1 MTEIKYNIYGVERS
15 VKIPE
20 GLNNIDYS
28 IIEPN
33 NNDKCIKTVAIFGQ
47 KMLESNKSVKEN
59 IEWMRVINNDKI
71 GILEG
76 SPYILWFKNEGYKSP
91 YLSLKY
97 HTKIQGTEIFIHHI
111 SIWNK
116 II

>member
-20 GLNNIDYS
+20 GLDNIDYS

-47 KMLESNKSVKEN
+47 KMLDLNKSVKEN

-76 SPYILWFKNEGYKSP
+76 SPYILWFKNECTADDCIHMPIP
-91 YLSLKY
+91 YETVDEFADALEKY
-97 HTKIQGTEIFIHHI
+97 FY
-111 SIWNK
+111 N
-116 II
+116 

>member
-20 GLNNIDYS
+20 GLDYIDYS

-47 KMLESNKSVKEN
+47 KMLELNNSVKEN
-59 IEWMRVINNDKI
+59 VEWVRVINNDKI

-76 SPYILWFKNEGYKSP
+76 SPYILWFKNDCTTYDYAYMPIP
-91 YLSLKY
+91 YETVDEFADALEKY
-97 HTKIQGTEIFIHHI
+97 FY
-111 SIWNK
+111 N
-116 II
+116 

>member
-1 MTEIKYNIYGVERS
+1 MTEIKYNIYGVELS
-15 VKIPE
+15 AKIPE

-33 NNDKCIKTVAIFGQ
+33 NNDKRIKTVAIFGQ
-47 KMLESNKSVKEN
+47 KMLELNKSVKEN

-76 SPYILWFKNEGYKSP
+76 SPYILWFKNDCTTDGCIHMSIP
-91 YLSLKY
+91 YETTEEFADALEKY
-97 HTKIQGTEIFIHHI
+97 FY
-111 SIWNK
+111 N
-116 II
+116 

>member
-33 NNDKCIKTVAIFGQ
+33 NNDKRIKTVAIFGQ

-71 GILEG
+71 GILKG
-76 SPYILWFKNEGYKSP
+76 SPYIFWVKNDCTADDYAYMPIP
-91 YLSLKY
+91 YETVDEFADALEKY
-97 HTKIQGTEIFIHHI
+97 FY
-111 SIWNK
+111 N
-116 II
+116 